1 MRILVSSTSGQ
12 RRGVAAAV
20 RACVLLSILVA
31 LPMSTV
37 ALMGGQPEPAQE
49 EFISI
54 DQLPP
59 EDQLPAAPLLVGAY
73 AIVWL
78 AVFGYLWSIWRRL
91 SKVEQELS
99 NLSRRSGG
107 EAGRG

>member
-1 MRILVSSTSGQ
+1 MRKLVRSTSRQ
-12 RRGVAAAV
+12 QRGVTAAV
-20 RACVLLSILVA
+20 RACVLLSVLVA

-37 ALMGGQPEPAQE
+37 VLIGGQPEPAQE
-49 EFISI
+49 EFIPI

-73 AIVWL
+73 AIFLV

-99 NLSRRSGG
+99 ELSRR
-107 EAGRG
+107 AGSDDEG

>member
-1 MRILVSSTSGQ
+1 MRILVRSTNEQ
-12 RRGVAAAV
+12 PRGVTAVV
-20 RACVLLSILVA
+20 RACVLLSVLIA

-37 ALMGGQPEPAQE
+37 VLMGGQPEPAQE
-49 EFISI
+49 EFVPI

-78 AVFGYLWSIWRRL
+78 AVFGYLWTIWRRL
-91 SKVEQELS
+91 STVEQELS
-99 NLSRRSGG
+99 ELSRRVGSGD
-107 EAGRG
+107 ERS